1 MAESLEAQSGRTEGA
16 TSGIRAVGKDESRS
30 RSMFRVSA
38 ATIRGL
44 TARRPRSTAASA
56 CSARWLD
63 SKKVTV
69 ENAVPATGGRVFGAS
84 GTAARPRIPRS
95 TPESKIRA
103 LKIQSRCRSRA
114 PKRSRRAVV

>member
-1 MAESLEAQSGRTEGA
+1 
-16 TSGIRAVGKDESRS
+16 
-30 RSMFRVSA
+30 MFRVGA
-38 ATIRGL
+38 GIILGL
-44 TARRPRSTAASA
+44 TAARRPRSTAASA

-63 SKKVTV
+63 SKRVTV
-69 ENAVPATGGRVFGAS
+69 ENAVPATGGRVFGHW

-114 PKRSRRAVV
+114 PKRSRPTVV